1 MLYAVVIGLIALAVF
16 AFFVLSW
23 WGGVIVLVGGV
34 ILAMYLAAARSQD
47 RSVGT
52 VETGA
57 RREPTGV
64 PRSSSAGAETANE
77 RVGQD

>member
-1 MLYAVVIGLIALAVF
+1 MLYGVAIAVVALAVVAFLVF
-16 AFFVLSW
+16 AW
-23 WGGVIVLVGGV
+23 WGGVIVLVAGV
-34 ILAMYLAAARSQD
+34 LFALYVAVARSQD

-52 VETGA
+52 IETGA

-64 PRSSSAGAETANE
+64 PRSGSSGAETANQ

>member
-1 MLYAVVIGLIALAVF
+1 MLYVVLIAAVTLAVV

-23 WGGVIVLVGGV
+23 WGGVIVLVGGAL
-34 ILAMYLAAARSQD
+34 LAMYIIGARQQD

-52 VETGA
+52 VETGSG
-57 RREPTGV
+57 REPTGV
-64 PRSSSAGAETANE
+64 PRSGSAGAETANQ

>member
-1 MLYAVVIGLIALAVF
+1 MLYAVAIGAVALAVV
-16 AFFVLSW
+16 AFLVLSW
-23 WGGVIVLVGGV
+23 WGGVIVLVAGV
-34 ILAMYLAAARSQD
+34 LFALYVAGARSQD

-64 PRSSSAGAETANE
+64 PRSGSAGAETANK
-77 RVGQD
+77 RVGQE

>member
-1 MLYAVVIGLIALAVF
+1 MLYFVLIVAVALAVV

-23 WGGVIVLVGGV
+23 WGGAVVLIAG
-34 ILAMYLAAARSQD
+34 ILFAVYVSVARSQD

-64 PRSSSAGAETANE
+64 PRSGSSGAETANE

>member
-1 MLYAVVIGLIALAVF
+1 MPYLVFFAAVALAVV
-16 AFFVLSW
+16 AFFVLAW
-23 WGGVIVLVGGV
+23 WGGVILL
-34 ILAMYLAAARSQD
+34 LAGAFLALYIAGARTQD

-64 PRSSSAGAETANE
+64 PRSGSAGAETANQ